1 MKKILKLF
9 IFIFICFMPF
19 MVEAETK
26 LVYEWKVNDE
36 EFITTV
42 DGEYYFTDYTNIIKY
57 DKKGN
62 LLGNEEFDFGENIKV
77 SSYYEDKLLF
87 GLLNYLEGELKY
99 NNKLDI
105 YYMVNY
111 YGEIATYYGENTND
125 EAFNLDFSNPEDLEM
140 IKELLG
146 NEYEVY
152 KKVISEHIELDFIS
166 IQNGFYIVHG
176 FDNNEDCE
184 FVMLFDKNANLI
196 MEKKSEKYTDSIIH
210 VFDDKIYVIYNNTFF
225 EVYDLELNLLYQIN
239 IYNDLDNLYKNMD
252 CYFELEEFYVKDN
265 NLVVQYAYYMPG
277 AIENDF
283 NDFTKIERADFFVAK
298 FRLSNDV
305 EHIASDKGV
314 SSSERKVDELDREYV
329 ELRIEPKA
337 GYIVDEVIVT
347 DAYGNRIEV
356 TDNKFYMPMSDV
368 KVEVKYKGGE
378 YIPIP
383 NTALSQNI
391 SFILIGI
398 ILIGLGMYT
407 MNFIKR
413 EEN

>member
-42 DGEYYFTDYTNIIKY
+42 DGEYYFFGNYNIIKY

-62 LLGNEEFDFGENIKV
+62 LLDNEEFDFGDNIKV
-77 SSYYEDKLLF
+77 STYYENKVLF

-329 ELRIEPKA
+329 ELKITPKD
-337 GYIVDEVIVT
+337 GYVIDEVIVT
-347 DAYGNRIEV
+347 DVNGNKIEV
-356 TDNKFYMPMSDV
+356 NDNKFYMPSTDV

-378 YIPIP
+378 YLPIP

>member
-26 LVYEWKVNDE
+26 LVYEWKVNDK
-36 EFITTV
+36 EFIATA

-62 LLGNEEFDFGENIKV
+62 LLGNEEFDFEENIKV

-111 YGEIATYYGENTND
+111 YREIVTYYGENTND
-125 EAFNLDFSNPEDLEM
+125 KSFNLDFSNPEDLEM

-277 AIENDF
+277 AIENDLK
-283 NDFTKIERADFFVAK
+283 DFAKVSRPDFFVAK

-314 SSSERKVDELDREYV
+314 SYSERKVDELDREYV

-337 GYIVDEVIVT
+337 GYIVDEIIVT

-356 TDNKFYMPMSDV
+356 NDNKFYMPSTDV

-378 YIPIP
+378 YLPIP

-398 ILIGLGMYT
+398 LLIGLGMYT

>member
-42 DGEYYFTDYTNIIKY
+42 DGEYYFFGNYNIIKY

-62 LLGNEEFDFGENIKV
+62 LLDNEEFDFGDNIKV
-77 SSYYEDKLLF
+77 STYYENKVLF
-87 GLLNYLEGELKY
+87 GLLNKLEGELKY

-329 ELRIEPKA
+329 ELKITPKD
-337 GYIVDEVIVT
+337 GYVIDEVIVT
-347 DAYGNRIEV
+347 DVNGNKIEV
-356 TDNKFYMPMSDV
+356 NDNKFYMPSTDV

-378 YIPIP
+378 YLPIP

>member
-42 DGEYYFTDYTNIIKY
+42 DGEYYFFGNYNIIKY

-62 LLGNEEFDFGENIKV
+62 LLDNEEFDFGDNIKV
-77 SSYYEDKLLF
+77 STYYENKVLF

-111 YGEIATYYGENTND
+111 YREIVTYYGENTND
-125 EAFNLDFSNPEDLEM
+125 ESFNLDFSNPEDLEM

-329 ELRIEPKA
+329 ELKITPKD
-337 GYIVDEVIVT
+337 GYVIDEVIVT
-347 DAYGNRIEV
+347 DVNGNKIEV
-356 TDNKFYMPMSDV
+356 NDNKFYMPSTDV

-378 YIPIP
+378 YLPIP